1 MRRRSFVQAAALLPV
16 AGALGY
22 PFWQNVIERAEA
34 QDRPAGDRQGAAPPV
49 PFDAYSV
56 RQLARER
63 AQKPFR
69 APDQKLP
76 GQLEK
81 LSYDDYRNIRFNG
94 ERAVWRGE
102 DLPFQV
108 QLMHRGF
115 LFREKVDIYLVAD
128 GQARP
133 LAYSPDLFRFE
144 HGVAAPDPKDAA
156 LGFSGFRLHAPMN
169 SPDYFDEVA
178 AFQGASY
185 FRAVAKGQV
194 YGSSARGLSLK
205 TGDPAGEEFPLFVA
219 YWIERPRQGG
229 DSIVLHALLDSQSA
243 TAAFRFTIRP
253 GQSTNMAIEMTLF
266 PRVDIDQAGIGTLTS
281 MFFFGPNDR
290 DGVDDFRPM
299 VCDAEALAISNGR
312 GERLWR
318 PLQNPSRLEFSVF
331 VDTNMRGF
339 GLMQRQ
345 RSFFDYQDLEARYEK
360 RPSVWVEPIGDW
372 GQGAVHLIEI
382 PTREEIHDNI
392 VAFWRPKDPLRKG
405 GEYSYT
411 YRLHWGW
418 DNPDPTR
425 LARFGT
431 TRTGR
436 VGDSRLFVV
445 DLVGETIAAGDMKAL
460 RAEVSTSA
468 GTVRDV
474 VLQPNAEIG
483 GARLSFVL
491 DPPQGEGTAE
501 LRAQLM
507 RDAQVVSEVWVYRW
521 RA

>member
-1 MRRRSFVQAAALLPV
+1 MRRREFVQAAAFLP
-16 AGALGY
+16 ALGF
-22 PFWQNVIERAEA
+22 PFLSQFVEA
-34 QDRPAGDRQGAAPPV
+34 AQAQEKSAPPV
-49 PFDAYSV
+49 APATAFDSFTV
-56 RQLARER
+56 RQMARER
-63 AQKPFR
+63 AQKPYK

-76 GQLEK
+76 SQLDK
-81 LSYDDYRNIRFNG
+81 LSYDDYRNIRFNS
-94 ERAVWRGE
+94 EKAVWRGE
-102 DLPFQV
+102 KLPFEL
-108 QLMHRGF
+108 QLLHRGF
-115 LFREKVDIYLVAD
+115 LFRDKVDVSLVSD
-128 GQARP
+128 GQARL
-133 LAYSPDLFRFE
+133 LAYSPDMFRFE
-144 HGVAAPDPKDAA
+144 HGVAAPDPKDTG

-169 SPDYFDEVA
+169 RPDYYDEVA

-194 YGSSARGLSLK
+194 YGSSARGLSVK

-219 YWIERPRQGG
+219 YWIEKPGPG
-229 DSIVLHALLDSQSA
+229 VDSIVLHALLDSQSA
-243 TAAFRFTIRP
+243 AAAFRFTVRP
-253 GQSTNMAIEMTLF
+253 GESTDMAVEMSLY
-266 PRVDIDQAGIGTLTS
+266 PRVDMEQAGIGTLTS

-299 VCDAEALAISNGR
+299 VCDADALSIVNGR

-318 PLQNPSRLEFSVF
+318 PLQNPRHLEFSVF
-331 VDTNMRGF
+331 VDTNTRGF

-360 RPSVWVEPIGDW
+360 RPSIWVEPIGDW

-411 YRLHWGW
+411 YRLHWAW
-418 DNPDPTR
+418 DQPDGQK

-431 TRTGR
+431 TRSGSA
-436 VGDSRLFVV
+436 GQSRLFVV
-445 DLVGETIAAGDMKAL
+445 DVVGDALKNGDAAKL

-468 GTVRDV
+468 GAVRDV
-474 VLQPNAEIG
+474 VLQPNPEIQ

-491 DPPQGEGTAE
+491 DPPQGEAPAE
-501 LRAQLM
+501 MRAQVM
-507 RDAQVVSEVWVYRW
+507 RDDQVVSEVWVYRW
-521 RA
+521 KP